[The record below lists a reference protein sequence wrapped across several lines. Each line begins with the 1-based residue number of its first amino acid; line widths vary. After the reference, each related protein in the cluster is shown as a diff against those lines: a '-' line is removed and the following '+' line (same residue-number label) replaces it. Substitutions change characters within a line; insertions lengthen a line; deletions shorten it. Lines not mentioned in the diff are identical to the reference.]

1 MDAAKLK
8 YIAIVLVFCFGP
20 LIVLLIDSA
29 IKKPENMGKSITDKH
44 FTVEYP
50 NWVLGFGVFG
60 CVFVLIFM
68 FFAELVLD
76 EPVKNVAAFYAFKA
90 IFYVVFFWLGIYL
103 IICERTCKIVVYYD
117 LITVYRPLRKNFSF
131 NYSDIASVKLRRKKY
146 YYYYE
151 ETITIV
157 TKQGKKI
164 RAENMEMQF
173 ERFCK
178 LIKANVP
185 NERIE
190 LGSTKVKTMKRQNI
204 EDGGYVWPQRGYFFA
219 ALIGAPIWAIYAP
232 DEWNIFS
239 NYEQFWY
246 SVAALLLIYMFYAG
260 TIRFY
265 ISRYGITQY
274 IFGVIKVRRIVWSD
288 IDQVGTGYTDSREAI
303 VITLKGCK
311 RYTPGRTRDAGWFS
325 MLNHKGCI
333 LIRKASMARS
343 LVEKFYGELDY

>member
-1 MDAAKLK
+1 MVAVKLK
-8 YIAIVLVFCFGP
+8 LVAIELVFCFVP

-29 IKKPENMGKSITDKH
+29 IKKPKNVRKSITDKH

-50 NWVLGFGVFG
+50 NYMLGLGVLDCVGVLF
-60 CVFVLIFM
+60 IFLLYVVDGRTPTR
-68 FFAELVLD
+68 FDIYELSILVLL
-76 EPVKNVAAFYAFKA
+76 
-90 IFYVVFFWLGIYL
+90 FWMWTYL
-103 IICERTCKIVVYYD
+103 IIKPVASKIVVSND
-117 LITVYRPLRKNFSF
+117 KITVYSFLKKVYSF
-131 NYSDIASVKLRRKKY
+131 NFSDIASVKLRGKKFY
-146 YYYYE
+146 YCYAE
-151 ETITIV
+151 KITIV
-157 TKQGKKI
+157 TKQGKKFKV
-164 RAENMEMQF
+164 ENLEIQY

-204 EDGGYVWPQRGYFFA
+204 EDGGYVWPQRGYFFV